1 MNQATAISVLVG
13 RRLRDWRKA
22 AGLTQDDVAGKAKEL
37 GFQWEQPTVAAIELG
52 RREVSLSEFVILPFL
67 AQIVGSAESWNR
79 LASFLPPER
88 DPSESPDAST
98 GDGPMVLDVRTH
110 SQIQLAPACWI
121 ETEHLRSLLAG
132 HPAGGRKIPKDALVT
147 LRSIAEAMSVMRGEV
162 ASSFQ
167 QVAESIRKRFL
178 TDLMDTQAAQRRTF
192 VALHAQEADQKAARS
207 LGVRADEVLVTSMDL
222 WSQPL
227 TAERNDRAT
236 KKAGP
241 DASARSMQAIR
252 GHVTRELMKELEEAM
267 SSTKPED
274 EGSK

>member
-1 MNQATAISVLVG
+1 MNEATAISVLVG

-22 AGLTQDDVAGKAKEL
+22 AGLTQDEVAGKAKEL

-52 RREVSLSEFVILPFL
+52 RREVSLSEFVTLPFL

-88 DPSESPDAST
+88 DPSESSDAST
-98 GDGPMVLDVRTH
+98 GDGPMLVLRTD
-110 SQIQLAPACWI
+110 SEIQLAPACWI

-147 LRSIAEAMSVMRGEV
+147 LRSIAEAMS
-162 ASSFQ
+162 
-167 QVAESIRKRFL
+167 
-178 TDLMDTQAAQRRTF
+178 DTQAALQRTF
-192 VALHAQEADQKAARS
+192 VALHAQEAEHKAARS
-207 LGVRADEVLVTSMDL
+207 LGVRADEVLVTSANL
-222 WSQPL
+222 WGQPL

-267 SSTKPED
+267 SCTKPED